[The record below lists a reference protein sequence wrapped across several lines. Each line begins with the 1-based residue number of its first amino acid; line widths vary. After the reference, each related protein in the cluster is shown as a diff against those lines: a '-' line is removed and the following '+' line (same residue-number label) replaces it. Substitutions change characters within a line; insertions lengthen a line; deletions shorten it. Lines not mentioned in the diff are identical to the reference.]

1 MGGIPCAAGRGCYG
15 RPGTGQTETKTLL
28 LQTYDLDTCGS
39 DREVPALQP
48 IGEEGAGSLDLCV
61 YVCVFSMKSDDEEET
76 KTRENDQNK
85 TANNQQPLLLQ
96 VDIDNVRVNYVDLC
110 RMLLAMLRAAL
121 DPNWS

>member
-1 MGGIPCAAGRGCYG
+1 
-15 RPGTGQTETKTLL
+15 
-28 LQTYDLDTCGS
+28 
-39 DREVPALQP
+39 
-48 IGEEGAGSLDLCV
+48 
-61 YVCVFSMKSDDEEET
+61 MKSDDEEET